1 MSTTT
6 PTPPQ
11 VSPSPVSPP
20 QAQSYSP
27 GAPPVSY
34 EARYTLPKKPL
45 SQRINSRMLIFAAVV
60 LIPIGWLTYVF
71 VHETF
76 TGGITRHGNFAEV
89 DLKAMSNFDMDQN
102 SATRDDIPKRW
113 RDLDGTRVMFTGQMW
128 SPQQA
133 GNGYLGYFQTVYSK
147 TKCCFSGPPLAQHFV
162 DCNVKP
168 GVEAEYYGDD
178 FVHVYGTLHVYI
190 RKEAGVIKSIY
201 HVDVDKVEPL
211 S

>member
-6 PTPPQ
+6 STPPQ
-11 VSPSPVSPP
+11 FSSSAAPPAAPPPP
-20 QAQSYSP
+20 QA
-27 GAPPVSY
+27 GPPVSY
-34 EARYTLPKKPL
+34 EPRYTLPKKPIT
-45 SQRINSRMLIFAAVV
+45 QRINFRMLIFAAVV
-60 LIPIGWLTYVF
+60 LIPIGWLTYIF
-71 VHETF
+71 LHETF
-76 TGGITRHGNFAEV
+76 TGGITRHGNFSEV

-102 SATRDDIPKRW
+102 GATRDDIPKRW
-113 RDLDGTRVMFTGQMW
+113 RDLDGQRVMFTGQMW

-133 GNGYLGYFQTVYSK
+133 GNGYLSYFQTVYSK

-162 DCNVKP
+162 DCSVKP